1 MARFATVDDYL
12 TEMRCET
19 RAARLDGVIVSQS
32 LEGSNDISVGTV
44 GANVVLISVSGSDH
58 HDMRIGDVRHAAPAA
73 PGDVALLPAGV
84 SLQSAW
90 RVRKPLQSL
99 ALVFDDGLFARFA
112 PEVMSSRFSEGHL
125 RPATYAARPGL
136 SAIAGLLARHAD
148 GSHGLGRLFSDTAQR
163 MLALEVAQGFWSA
176 AADPVAP
183 PLRIDRRIRRALDY
197 IEEFFATDLSMH
209 DIAAAAALSLSTLT
223 AQFRKA
229 TGQSPYS
236 YVIDRRLTQAVALL
250 QTSNLPIVEVA
261 LAAGFADQ
269 AHLTRAMRARR
280 NITPGQV
287 RRAG

>member
-12 TEMRCET
+12 TEMKCET
-19 RAARLDGVIVSQS
+19 SAVRLDSVIVSQS
-32 LEGSNDISVGTV
+32 LEGSNDISVGRV

-58 HDMRIGDVRHAAPAA
+58 HDMRIGDLRRAAPAA

-99 ALVFDDGLFARFA
+99 ALVFDDSLFARFA
-112 PEVMSSRFSEGHL
+112 PEVLSSRFSAGHL
-125 RPATYAARPGL
+125 QAATYGARPGL
-136 SAIAGLLARHAD
+136 SAIATLLAGQAH
-148 GSHGLGRLFSDTAQR
+148 GRLYTDTLQR
-163 MLALEVAQGFWSA
+163 MLALELAQGHWTA
-176 AADPVAP
+176 AEGPVSC
-183 PLRIDRRIRRALDY
+183 RVREDRRIRRALDY

-209 DIAAAAALSLSTLT
+209 DIAGAASLSLSSLT

-229 TGQSPYS
+229 TGLSPYS
-236 YVIDRRLTQAVALL
+236 YVIERRLTQAVELL
-250 QTSNLPIVEVA
+250 QTSTLPIAEVA

-280 NITPGQV
+280 NVTPGQL